1 MTLLLVW
8 ILNAVALLVVA
19 YILPGIVVA
28 SFWSAMWAALV
39 LGLIN
44 MLVKPLFVL
53 LTLPITIV
61 TVGLFLF
68 VINALMFWLAG
79 SILKG
84 FQVKGFWWAVLGALL
99 YSLISGFLT
108 NLINKNQ

>member
-28 SFWSAMWAALV
+28 NFWSAMWAALV

-84 FQVKGFWWAVLGALL
+84 FQVNGFWWAVGGALL

-108 NLINKNQ
+108 NLINK